1 MQLSTPTPASRP
13 APRINLLRWPVLRR
27 LARTPRGRLLL
38 QIPLFLWA
46 LLVIYD
52 GFTGPQL
59 APENLAT
66 VSVWLHYRGI
76 VVLVLLLVGNLFC
89 MACPFTLPRSLGRQL
104 KIGGRRWPRWLR
116 NKWVAIG
123 AFALLLLLYEWL
135 DLWASPWLTAWVT
148 VAYFAGAF
156 ALEALFEESA
166 FCKYVCPLG
175 SFNFLSSTISP
186 LQIAVQNSD
195 VCRTCPGKECVN
207 GSAGVLGCGT
217 LLFPP
222 QMTSN
227 LDCVFCLDCA
237 RACPF
242 ENVALVPR
250 SPLAELSDPGAWP
263 LRWDLGLLALVFA
276 FAALSNAFGMAPPFY
291 ALLEQMSAVPM
302 GARLALIFGA
312 LNLLFPAVAGLA
324 AAALSRAL
332 AGGRELLR
340 HNFGRYAPTAL
351 PLAFAVWLAHYGFH
365 FATGALAL
373 IPVMH
378 AFLQDHV
385 GALAGRPDWTLS
397 AILPFS
403 WLLPLQVIATLL
415 GLAGSL
421 YALDRRAERTAAA
434 PSSRTAL
441 LPWAILWLL
450 LAFAAIAIFSLPME
464 MRGTRFMD

>member
-1 MQLSTPTPASRP
+1 VHISTPSPAGRP
-13 APRINLLRWPVLRR
+13 APRTNLLRWPVLRR
-27 LARTPRGRLLL
+27 LARAPRGRLLL
-38 QIPLFLWA
+38 QIPLLLWA
-46 LLVIYD
+46 LLVLYD
-52 GFTGPQL
+52 GFTGPQV
-59 APENLAT
+59 APENIAT

-76 VVLVLLLVGNLFC
+76 VVLVLLLFGNLFC
-89 MACPFTLPRSLGRQL
+89 MACPFALPRSLAHRLSLRGW
-104 KIGGRRWPRWLR
+104 RWPRRLR

-148 VAYFAGAF
+148 VAYFVAAF

-186 LQIAVQNSD
+186 MQITVQDSD
-195 VCRTCPGKECVN
+195 ICRTCPGKECVN
-207 GSAGVLGCGT
+207 GSAAVPGCGT

-222 QMTSN
+222 QLTSN
-227 LDCVFCLDCA
+227 MDCVFCLDCA
-237 RACPF
+237 RACPY

-291 ALLEQMSAVPM
+291 DLLERL
-302 GARLALIFGA
+302 GAMPIGLRLVLIFGA
-312 LNLLFPAVAGLA
+312 LNLLLPAATGLGV
-324 AAALSRAL
+324 AALSRAIS
-332 AGGRELLR
+332 GSRELLR

-351 PLAFAVWLAHYGFH
+351 PLAFAIWLAHYGFH

-378 AFLQDHV
+378 AFLQDH
-385 GALAGRPDWTLS
+385 GLALAGRPDWTMS

-421 YALDRRAERTAAA
+421 YALDRRAGRTAA
-434 PSSRTAL
+434 PPSRTAL